1 MDTKNYK
8 KTTLLIGIAGSN
20 NAFSLSLYNLK
31 AYALNDPQIKELW
44 NFPVIQHPLIN
55 VSTVGSL
62 ARKKLKA
69 LIDNILQVK
78 PDLLVISCYMWNV
91 LVFKEIAKEI
101 KAQLPST
108 PILWGGPEMA
118 RDYLLEGKYDAY
130 DADFC
135 ISGEGEL
142 PFLEL
147 LKNLTCGTPDLSKIP
162 GLSFRK
168 DRQGPF
174 CVNEKRNPFKSLAE
188 IPSPFLS
195 GCVDDEVLARSGV
208 EANLETQRGC
218 TLRCSYCMYHK
229 DMSIISYSSIQRII
243 DEVRYVCERGVRRL
257 RFVDANFASDLD
269 HAKAVMRALIKE
281 NIEAKIMLELIPGFI
296 DEELA
301 SLFDGFNNLYEW
313 NRITIG
319 IGVQTIN
326 LDILRKLKRGI
337 RLEKFEKTFDLL
349 ENYDIHSKIDLIIG
363 LPGED
368 IGSIE
373 KTLEYFLD
381 RLRNSSAHLL
391 CCHVMRG
398 LPGTELLN
406 MAKEHQMVFSSKKEP
421 HEFIESPILPRKD
434 MLRCLRRTAVIFR
447 LVNHEGWAGTEFV
460 RGETSQDT
468 SIRNCFFSTRDRLG
482 VSNVGLIDI
491 LIDRLMPYL
500 QEKHSC
506 FSEDDFPYAET
517 WWWVWSKREIP
528 HDWLVECLNNLTLT
542 EGKQTVIKKLK

>member
-1 MDTKNYK
+1 MDYK
-8 KTTLLIGIAGSN
+8 KTALLIGIAGSN

-44 NFPVIQHPLIN
+44 DFPVIQHPLIFVSSN
-55 VSTVGSL
+55 VRSL
-62 ARKKLKA
+62 AMKKLKI

-91 LVFKEIAKEI
+91 LVFKEITKEI

-108 PILWGGPEMA
+108 QVLWGGPEMA

-135 ISGEGEL
+135 ISGEGEV

-147 LKNLTCGTPDLSKIP
+147 LRNLTCGSPDLSKIP

-168 DRQGPF
+168 DRQDPF

-218 TLRCSYCMYHK
+218 TLRCSYCIYHK
-229 DMSIISYSSIQRII
+229 DMSNISYSSIQRII

-281 NIEAKIMLELIPGFI
+281 NIEAKIMFELIPGFI

-301 SLFDGFNNLYEW
+301 SLFGGFNDLYEW
-313 NRITIG
+313 NQITIG

-326 LDILRKLKRGI
+326 FDILRKLKRGI

-349 ENYDIHSKIDLIIG
+349 ENYGIHSKIDLIIG

-381 RLRNSSAHLL
+381 RLRNSRAHLL

-406 MAKEHQMVFSSKKEP
+406 VAKEHQMVFSSKKEP
-421 HEFIESPILPRKD
+421 HEFIESPVLPRKD

-447 LVNHEGWAGTEFV
+447 LVNHEGWTSTEFV
-460 RGETSQDT
+460 RGETSQDR
-468 SIRNCFFSTRDRLG
+468 SIRNCFFSARDRLG

-506 FSEDDFPYAET
+506 FAEDDFPYAET

-528 HDWLVECLNNLTLT
+528 HDWIVECLDNLTLT
-542 EGKQTVIKKLK
+542 EGKQTVIK